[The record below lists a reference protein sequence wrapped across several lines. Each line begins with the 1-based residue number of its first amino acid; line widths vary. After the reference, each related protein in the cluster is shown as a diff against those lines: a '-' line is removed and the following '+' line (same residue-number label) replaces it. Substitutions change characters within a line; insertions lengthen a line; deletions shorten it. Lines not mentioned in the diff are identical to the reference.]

1 VKNLSEVKK
10 NSTYKNIQRCP
21 ECGGKNI
28 IIDHTRGD
36 TICADCGLVINDDLL
51 IDEGPEWRAFT
62 HDEERERSRV
72 GSPTTYLLPDKGLS
86 TSIGKTNR
94 DIFGHPIRP
103 KNRAQI
109 YRLRKLQIRTI
120 VYDSVAK
127 NLSKALPEISRVASQ
142 LRISRNVQKTAA
154 MIYRKALRKKLVRGR
169 KIETMAT
176 AALYLACRLR
186 KIPRALDDF
195 EEAALD
201 KKSLRYYVRLMLR
214 NLNLQFPRPKTK
226 DFIPG
231 LANQLSIS
239 VETQKRAIEIIEVI
253 EELGIV
259 GGKSPIGLAAAA
271 LYIAS
276 ILTGARR
283 TQKEIAK
290 AANITEVTI
299 RNRYQEIVRKL
310 KIKIDPGVLRNRY
323 HSSLGRSRR

>member
-51 IDEGPEWRAFT
+51 IDEGPEWRSFT
-62 HDEERERSRV
+62 SEEERERSRV

-94 DIFGHPIRP
+94 DIFGQPFQP

-142 LRISRNVQKTAA
+142 LGISRNVQKTAA
-154 MIYRKALRKKLVRGR
+154 MIYRKAVKKGLVRGR

-176 AALYLACRLR
+176 AAIYLACRLHR
-186 KIPRALDDF
+186 IPRSLDDF
-195 EEAALD
+195 EEVALD
-201 KKSLRYYVRLMLR
+201 KNLRYCVRIMLR
-214 NLNLQFPRPKTK
+214 NLNLQFPRAKAK

-231 LANQLSIS
+231 LANQLDMSI
-239 VETQKRAIEIIEVI
+239 EAQKKAIEIIEAI
-253 EELGIV
+253 EELGIG

-276 ILTGARR
+276 ILTGLRR

-299 RNRYQEIVRKL
+299 RNRYQEIIRKL
-310 KIKIDPGVLRNRY
+310 KIKIDPDVLRNRY